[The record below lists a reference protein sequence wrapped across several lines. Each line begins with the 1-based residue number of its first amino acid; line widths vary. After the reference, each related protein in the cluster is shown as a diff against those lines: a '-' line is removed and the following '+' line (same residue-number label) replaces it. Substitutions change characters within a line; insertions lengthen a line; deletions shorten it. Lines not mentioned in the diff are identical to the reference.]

1 MEHSWLTLHM
11 QEQATLFHEVTL
23 FKLTKRNSALVLD
36 SGGQQWDHSDHNAC
50 DDGTRES
57 SY

>member
-1 MEHSWLTLHM
+1 MEHSGLTPHM
-11 QEQATLFHEVTL
+11 QEQATLCCDVTL

-36 SGGQQWDHSDHNAC
+36 PGGQQWDHSDHNAC